1 MLSSS
6 SLFYFS
12 FLLHCHVDI
21 ADVTFLSSMPTR
33 HDHVILLYLYTSL
46 LPNDRDQKG
55 WLQYKSK
62 NR

>member
-55 WLQYKSK
+55 
-62 NR
+62 

>member
-1 MLSSS
+1 MLFSS

-12 FLLHCHVDI
+12 FLWYCHVDI
-21 ADVTFLSSMPTR
+21 ADVTFLSSMPNR

-55 WLQYKSK
+55 WLQK
-62 NR
+62 